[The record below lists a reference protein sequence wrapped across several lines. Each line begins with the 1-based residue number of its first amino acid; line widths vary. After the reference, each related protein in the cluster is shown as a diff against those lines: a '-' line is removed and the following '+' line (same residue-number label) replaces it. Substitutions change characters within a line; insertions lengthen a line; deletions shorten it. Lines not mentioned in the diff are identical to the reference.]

1 MLSFI
6 FILFKNTL
14 DIEMVAANTN
24 VTAIIS
30 IISAPNIRPN
40 TVKSFISPPPMPPSV
55 ITARNKKTAK
65 VIADEAMYILQFS
78 IFSIKLKIPNI
89 AIAKFNLSGIIFFF
103 MSMYAIFISN
113 IIVAMYIMFC
123 NHSAPLLYTFIF

>member
-78 IFSIKLKIPNI
+78 ILSIKFKVPNRATVI
-89 AIAKFNLSGIIFFF
+89 FVLSGIIF
-103 MSMYAIFISN
+103 
-113 IIVAMYIMFC
+113 C
-123 NHSAPLLYTFIF
+123 L